1 LWSGKGK
8 VLRGLIL
15 AGFVELP
22 ITKKKK
28 EEEAEEDIMTSMPFF
43 IKAYFKGIFHL
54 FIRRFTW
61 HCLIH

>member
-8 VLRGLIL
+8 VLQGLIL

-28 EEEAEEDIMTSMPFF
+28 KKKKKEEEEKKSPGF
-43 IKAYFKGIFHL
+43 
-54 FIRRFTW
+54 
-61 HCLIH
+61 